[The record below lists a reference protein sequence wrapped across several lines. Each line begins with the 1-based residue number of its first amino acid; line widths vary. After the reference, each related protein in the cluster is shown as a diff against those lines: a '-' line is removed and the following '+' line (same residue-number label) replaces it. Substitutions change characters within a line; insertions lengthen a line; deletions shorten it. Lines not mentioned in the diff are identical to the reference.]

1 MATSAAFD
9 SVAPWLARQLLS
21 SMGDPPLRV
30 ILWDGRGIGAAEGKA
45 RGTVRIHDRLALAR
59 LIYDPEVE
67 AGELYTSGR
76 ISFEGDLVE
85 LLRTAF
91 RAGLSGG
98 LLQRLLPKRLIER
111 ALRNDLARSRANAQ
125 HHYDVG
131 NDFYALWLDE
141 RMLYTCAYFPSP
153 TETLEDAQLAKLD
166 HVCRKLLLGEGE
178 RVIEAG
184 CGWGALALHMARY
197 YGVSVRA
204 FNVSHEQVV
213 YAREQAEKQGLQ
225 DRVEFIEDDYRN
237 ISGRCDKFV
246 SVGMLEHV
254 GTAYYAEL
262 GDVIDRCLEPQGL
275 GFIHTIGRSQ
285 PYPLNRWIAKRIFPN
300 AHPPTLRQ
308 MMDIFEPRDFA
319 VLDVESLRRHYALT
333 LRHWLERFERS
344 SDRIAELVG
353 PERRRSWHLY
363 LAGAVAAFEI
373 GSLTLYQVL
382 FTRAANDRIPWTRA
396 HLHTG
401 ELPKLDGGEARNDGN
416 V

>member
-1 MATSAAFD
+1 MDANAVFD
-9 SVAPWLARQLLS
+9 FVAPWLVRKLLS
-21 SMGDPPLRV
+21 SMGNPPLQM
-30 ILWDGRGIGAAEGKA
+30 ILWDGRAVGAAEPDA
-45 RGTVRIHDRLALAR
+45 RGSMRIHDRRALAR
-59 LIYDPEVE
+59 LLCDPELQ
-67 AGELYTSGR
+67 AGELYSAGR
-76 ISFEGDLVE
+76 LSFEGNLVE
-85 LLRTAF
+85 LVCTAF
-91 RAGLSGG
+91 RASLGDGPVR
-98 LLQRLLPKRLIER
+98 RLLPRRLVER
-111 ALRNDLARSRANAQ
+111 ALRNDLASSRTNAQ

-141 RMLYTCAYFPSP
+141 RMVYTCAYFQSPS
-153 TETLEDAQLAKLD
+153 EALEDAQLAKLD

-204 FNVSHEQVV
+204 FNVSHEQVA

-254 GTAYYAEL
+254 GTAYYEEL
-262 GDVIDRCLEPQGL
+262 GDVIDRCLEPHGL
-275 GFIHTIGRSQ
+275 GFIHSIGRSQ
-285 PYPLNRWIAKRIFPN
+285 PQRLNRWIARHIFPN

-333 LRHWLERFERS
+333 LRCWLERFERS
-344 SDRIAELVG
+344 WDRIGELAG
-353 PERRRSWHLY
+353 PARRRSWHLY
-363 LAGAVAAFEI
+363 LAGAVAAFETS
-373 GSLTLYQVL
+373 SLTLYQVL

-396 HLHTG
+396 HLYAG
-401 ELPKLDGGEARNDGN
+401 ELPELEAGEAPEDGAL
-416 V
+416 